1 MDYFSIFILYK
12 MPPRCPNGTRRNKK
26 SGRCEAAAAKTKTQK
41 KTQTKT
47 QSKTKPK
54 TIKNCKKGVS
64 MPQHRI
70 RDIIAFE
77 KLVDNAS
84 GLTKNPEY
92 YEIMEKNLQNFCF
105 SKDIK
110 DNQKWNTITSYYV
123 ARVEA
128 LKN

>member
-1 MDYFSIFILYK
+1 
-12 MPPRCPNGTRRNKK
+12 
-26 SGRCEAAAAKTKTQK
+26 
-41 KTQTKT
+41 
-47 QSKTKPK
+47 
-54 TIKNCKKGVS
+54 